1 MVRSILYSLLVIS
14 PILAE
19 PALILSESSLAGR
32 IHAQNPDLKAARWK
46 IEEAVGK
53 WQQSGRPSRPKLDV
67 QWEHDAQ
74 FREGQIKVGV
84 SRSFPLTNRLAWEK
98 EIGQATLEAAE
109 MEVRR
114 VEQEIIAEARLLFVK
129 ALAVKSR
136 RQWMAI
142 DQKEANE
149 FAELIKQSQQRA
161 EASPLDAGQA
171 RLDAATLLIEQKQL
185 DAEEVI
191 LLAELKK
198 LLGMRLADNIT
209 VGGELPPLHAA
220 AAGKIETRADYQQ
233 ALREVDRARSTVG
246 RELAS
251 RYDDLEA
258 GVYVSGMSHE
268 DAPDGFREE
277 VMLGFQFSI
286 PLPFGDDNSGNIAA
300 AKAGVQRREQE
311 AKAILANARHDAQ
324 GANAEMVEWKK
335 LDQQITTELMP
346 LAEQQLKLSQQAY
359 TQGQGELPNIFRA
372 RAQKRQLAL
381 AQIDA
386 RSAYHQ
392 ARIRNES
399 SLAAKP

>member
-14 PILAE
+14 PVLAQ

-46 IEEAVGK
+46 IEEALGK
-53 WQQSGRPSRPKLDV
+53 WQQAGRPSRPKLDV
-67 QWEHDAQ
+67 EWEHDAQ
-74 FREGQIKVGV
+74 FREGEIKVGF
-84 SRSFPLTNRLAWEK
+84 SRSFPITDRLKWEK
-98 EIGQATLEAAE
+98 EIGKAKLEAAE

-114 VEQEIIAEARLLFVK
+114 VEQEIIAEARLVFIK
-129 ALAVKSR
+129 ALALKSR
-136 RQWMAI
+136 RQWMAL
-142 DQKEANE
+142 DQKEAKD
-149 FAELIKQSQQRA
+149 FAELIKQNQQRA
-161 EASPLDAGQA
+161 EASPLDAAQA
-171 RLDAATLLIEQKQL
+171 QLDAATLLIEQKQL
-185 DAEEVI
+185 DAEEVT

-198 LLGMRLADNIT
+198 LLGMRPADNIT
-209 VGGELPPLHAA
+209 VGGELPPLFQA

-258 GVYVSGMSHE
+258 GVFLSGMRRE
-268 DAPDGFREE
+268 DAPDGYGED
-277 VMLGFQFSI
+277 VMFGFQFSI
-286 PLPFGDDNSGNIAA
+286 PLPFWDDNSGNIAA

-311 AKAILANARHDAQ
+311 ANAIITNARHDAQ
-324 GANAEMVEWKK
+324 GANAEMIEWKK
-335 LDQQITTELMP
+335 LDQQISTELMP

-392 ARIRNES
+392 ARVRRET
-399 SLAAKP
+399 SLGK